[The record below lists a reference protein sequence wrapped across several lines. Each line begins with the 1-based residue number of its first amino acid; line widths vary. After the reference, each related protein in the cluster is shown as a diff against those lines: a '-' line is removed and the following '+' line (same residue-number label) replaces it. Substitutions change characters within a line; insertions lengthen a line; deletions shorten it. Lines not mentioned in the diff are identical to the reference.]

1 MENNKNVTL
10 FDYKNIKVR
19 TVIIDGDVWFVAK
32 DVCDILE
39 IANSRDA
46 LSSLSDNMKLTLEWK
61 ESIVGITD
69 DPNVVRISLISE
81 PWMYKLVFKS
91 RKPEAEKFSDWVVS
105 EILPTIRK
113 TGSYGTTKSLSP
125 MMMRFSLNSK
135 QNSTLGYWS
144 MLNKMVELFALPLE
158 HHWFELPDNII
169 PDISTGILF
178 NKYIK
183 DAGYNPE
190 KICKTYTH
198 IYPDGRKIP
207 WVRQYPDSL
216 YPLFTEWFQ
225 KEWLLKRCA
234 KYIIERTDIHIL
246 PYLQN
251 TFPNAIEYSEKKEL
265 ESKKSIK
272 SGKAKARLSSDT
284 SL

>member
-1 MENNKNVTL
+1 MKNNKSVTL

-19 TVIIDGDVWFVAK
+19 TVIIDGDIWFVAK
-32 DVCDILE
+32 DICDVLE
-39 IANSRDA
+39 ISNSRDTI
-46 LSSLSDNMKLTLEWK
+46 SKLSDKMKLTLEGK

-69 DPNVVRISLISE
+69 DVNTVRISLISE

-105 EILPTIRK
+105 EVLPTIRK
-113 TGSYGTTKSLSP
+113 TWSYGTTKSLSP

-135 QNSTLGYWS
+135 QNSSLWYWP

-158 HHWFELPDNII
+158 HNWFELPDNII

-183 DAGYNPE
+183 DKGYNPE

-198 IYPDGRKIP
+198 IYPDWRQII

-225 KEWLLKRCA
+225 KEWLSKRCA
-234 KYIIERTDIHIL
+234 KYIIERTDKYVL
-246 PYLQN
+246 PYLKN
-251 TFPNAIEYSEKKEL
+251 TFPNLVEYKEL
-265 ESKKSIK
+265 EDKNFLK
-272 SGKAKARLSSDT
+272 
-284 SL
+284 

>member
-1 MENNKNVTL
+1 MQNNKNITL
-10 FDYKNIKVR
+10 FDYKNVKVR

-39 IANSRDA
+39 IKNPTDA
-46 LSSLSDNMKLTLEWK
+46 LSNLSERMKMTLEGK
-61 ESIVGITD
+61 ESILGITE
-69 DPNVVRISLISE
+69 DPNVVRILLVSE
-81 PWMYKLVFKS
+81 PGMYKLVFKS
-91 RKPEAEKFSDWVVS
+91 RKPEAEKFSDWVVC
-105 EILPTIRK
+105 EVLPTIRK

-158 HHWFELPDNII
+158 HNGFELPENII

-183 DAGYNPE
+183 SKGYNPE

-198 IYPDGRKIP
+198 IYPDGRQIP
-207 WVRQYPDSL
+207 GVRQYPDSL
-216 YPLFTEWFQ
+216 YPLFTQWFQ
-225 KEWLLKRCA
+225 KEWLAKRCA
-234 KYIIERTDIHIL
+234 KYIIERTDDHVL
-246 PYLQN
+246 PYLEN
-251 TFPNAIEYSEKKEL
+251 TFPHVIYYKEQNKL
-265 ESKKSIK
+265 ESKK
-272 SGKAKARLSSDT
+272 
-284 SL
+284 

>member
-1 MENNKNVTL
+1 MEKNKNVTL

-46 LSSLSDNMKLTLEWK
+46 VSNLSEKMKMTLVWK
-61 ESIVGITD
+61 ESLVALTD
-69 DPNVVRISLISE
+69 DPNITQISLISE

-105 EILPTIRK
+105 EVLPTIRK
-113 TGSYGTTKSLSP
+113 TWSYGTTKSLSP

-135 QNSTLGYWS
+135 QNSTLWYWS

-158 HHWFELPDNII
+158 HNWFELPDNII

-183 DAGYNPE
+183 DKWYNPE

-198 IYPDGRKIP
+198 IYPDWREIN

-225 KEWLLKRCA
+225 KEWLKERCA
-234 KYIIERTDIHIL
+234 KYIIERTDDHIL

-251 TFPNAIEYSEKKEL
+251 TFPNVIEYKEKKRL
-265 ESKKSIK
+265 EEK
-272 SGKAKARLSSDT
+272 
-284 SL
+284 